1 MSVITPKDLLGT
13 RFSSSFKGYNK
24 AEVEEYVNTV
34 SKNYSILYRRCA
46 ELEEQLT
53 IANIRLDAIDREE
66 KLAKKMIDD
75 AKEKSDKI
83 ISEIQKKCDAILL
96 DFHAKVESQKET
108 LAEMSARAE
117 MFKSDLFEK
126 YKQHIELIEK
136 LNTKLDFGEDTS
148 ANEYVTRVID
158 ELKYDIA
165 AEYNIAVGEDDGS
178 ESEQMDL
185 GTNDMPT
192 EEEIKAFIRKNHD
205 IGKPE
210 EKSEDDDDILLFP
223 EDAKLSCE
231 SEKKPEKSRYVPNV
245 YANFETEMLP
255 INDDEIKPK
264 VAITSSAN
272 STKMRKQH
280 LDSVMETLHEYEKE
294 DERNAPK
301 IEAQLMLDLDNAN
314 DVLVEIENKN
324 NDNDTI

>member
-53 IANIRLDAIDREE
+53 IANIRLEAIDREE

-96 DFHAKVESQKET
+96 DFHNKLENQKET

-117 MFKSDLFEK
+117 MFKSELFDK

-136 LNTKLDFGEDTS
+136 LNTKLDFGDNTS
-148 ANEYVTRVID
+148 ANEYVSRVIE

-165 AEYNIAVGEDDGS
+165 AEYDIAVGEDDGK

-185 GTNDMPT
+185 GTDDMPT
-192 EEEIKAFIRKNHD
+192 EEEIRAFIRKNKD
-205 IGKPE
+205 TEKP
-210 EKSEDDDDILLFP
+210 SEIENDDDILLFP
-223 EDAKLSCE
+223 DDAKLSCE
-231 SEKKPEKSRYVPNV
+231 NEEDKKRPCRYVPNV

-264 VAITSSAN
+264 VAITSSLN

-314 DVLVEIENKN
+314 DVLVEIEN
-324 NDNDTI
+324 NDE